1 MSPSGVGGSIPQFDL
16 SLLPISNLSKIGQY
30 SPRHPQEYA
39 MRTHRFGRKLKLP
52 STIAIKHQIK
62 KLMFEDSVEKAEA
75 GARAEA
81 IRGQLREKIRSL
93 VQSGR
98 R

>member
-1 MSPSGVGGSIPQFDL
+1 
-16 SLLPISNLSKIGQY
+16 
-30 SPRHPQEYA
+30 

-52 STIAIKHQIK
+52 STIAIEHQIR

-75 GARAEA
+75 GAGARAEA
-81 IRGQLREKIRSL
+81 IRGQLREEIRSL

>member
-1 MSPSGVGGSIPQFDL
+1 MSPSGVGGLIPQFDL

-52 STIAIKHQIK
+52 STIAIKHQIR

-81 IRGQLREKIRSL
+81 IRGQLREEIRSL